1 MTPYELFDLMISIAN
16 RADIQWGL
24 FITIHM
30 AIFGGIIYVDRPLT
44 RSEKV
49 GALMV
54 YTGFAVINYLIT
66 RNLFEFFHS
75 ANQDI
80 ARYAT
85 DACCRDNLLVKQ
97 VVARV
102 EGPGYRISR
111 NVLLLSHLA
120 MAVLVYLSVIFD
132 KKVSAL
138 VSTASTAE
146 DDS

>member
-1 MTPYELFDLMISIAN
+1 MTPYEFFDLSISIAN
-16 RADIQWGL
+16 RLDIQWGL

-49 GALMV
+49 GALII

-66 RNLFEFFHS
+66 RNLFDFFTS
-75 ANQDI
+75 ANQDV

-85 DACCRDNLLVKQ
+85 DACCRDSLLIKQ

-102 EGPGYRISR
+102 EGPGYRITQ
-111 NVLLLSHLA
+111 NVLLLSHLV
-120 MAVLVYLSVIFD
+120 MAVLVTLSVIFD
-132 KKVSAL
+132 KQVTVL
-138 VSTASTAE
+138 VSTAGTAE
-146 DDS
+146 EDS